1 MSDMAWMKRLA
12 ETYDLYQDLAGIV
25 KDGQPVL
32 LPVSHS
38 TINAQI
44 EVTLN
49 EAGEFVMGKVVEK
62 GDEVTIIPVTEDSAA
77 RSSGVAPHPL
87 CDKLCYVAGDYSL
100 FVVDGKKKK
109 QDKTE
114 YYNKYMDQLCKW
126 VNSPFSHPMVAAI
139 YQYLQKASLIQDLV
153 DCGVLKLDENEMLD
167 HQIKIHGNEQKEA
180 AVRFQVYLPN
190 EESRVWR
197 NRELYEK

>member
-190 EESRVWR
+190 E
-197 NRELYEK
+197 

>member
-1 MSDMAWMKRLA
+1 MAWMKRLA

-62 GDEVTIIPVTEDSAA
+62 GDEVTIIP
-77 RSSGVAPHPL
+77 
-87 CDKLCYVAGDYSL
+87 KLRISRGFIPCR
-100 FVVDGKKKK
+100 
-109 QDKTE
+109 
-114 YYNKYMDQLCKW
+114 
-126 VNSPFSHPMVAAI
+126 PI
-139 YQYLQKASLIQDLV
+139 
-153 DCGVLKLDENEMLD
+153 
-167 HQIKIHGNEQKEA
+167 
-180 AVRFQVYLPN
+180 AVRKSYPGILC
-190 EESRVWR
+190 WR
-197 NRELYEK
+197 TGRKR

>member
-1 MSDMAWMKRLA
+1 MAWMKRLA

-62 GDEVTIIPVTEDSAA
+62 GDEVTIIPINVNRFRTF
-77 RSSGVAPHPL
+77 VAKKNL
-87 CDKLCYVAGDYSL
+87 IYL
-100 FVVDGKKKK
+100 FTY
-109 QDKTE
+109 KTIFLPG
-114 YYNKYMDQLCKW
+114 NI
-126 VNSPFSHPMVAAI
+126 PF
-139 YQYLQKASLIQDLV
+139 YL
-153 DCGVLKLDENEMLD
+153 N
-167 HQIKIHGNEQKEA
+167 
-180 AVRFQVYLPN
+180 
-190 EESRVWR
+190 
-197 NRELYEK
+197 

>member
-1 MSDMAWMKRLA
+1 MAWMKRLA

-49 EAGEFVMGKVVEK
+49 EKGEFVQGKVVEK

-109 QDKTE
+109 HDKTE
-114 YYNKYMDQLCKW
+114 YYNKSQS
-126 VNSPFSHPMVAAI
+126 NF
-139 YQYLQKASLIQDLV
+139 
-153 DCGVLKLDENEMLD
+153 
-167 HQIKIHGNEQKEA
+167 
-180 AVRFQVYLPN
+180 
-190 EESRVWR
+190 
-197 NRELYEK
+197 

>member
-1 MSDMAWMKRLA
+1 MAWMKRLA

-87 CDKLCYVAGDYSL
+87 CDKLCYVAGDYSKNYKMKCERYL
-100 FVVDGKKKK
+100 NESAFRTFFCFK
-109 QDKTE
+109 Q
-114 YYNKYMDQLCKW
+114 
-126 VNSPFSHPMVAAI
+126 
-139 YQYLQKASLIQDLV
+139 
-153 DCGVLKLDENEMLD
+153 
-167 HQIKIHGNEQKEA
+167 
-180 AVRFQVYLPN
+180 
-190 EESRVWR
+190 
-197 NRELYEK
+197 

>member
-1 MSDMAWMKRLA
+1 MAWMKRLA

-100 FVVDGKKKK
+100 FVDYWLEKAGFNVASDSSTWGNYSNVDKEINGLASSDFGKDYKETSGKFGGNIINATGTIEK
-109 QDKTE
+109 
-114 YYNKYMDQLCKW
+114 NKS
-126 VNSPFSHPMVAAI
+126 NNI
-139 YQYLQKASLIQDLV
+139 YDWAGISGLV
-153 DCGVLKLDENEMLD
+153 
-167 HQIKIHGNEQKEA
+167 
-180 AVRFQVYLPN
+180 
-190 EESRVWR
+190 
-197 NRELYEK
+197 

>member
-1 MSDMAWMKRLA
+1 MAWMKRLA

-49 EAGEFVMGKVVEK
+49 EKGEFVQGKVVEK

-87 CDKLCYVAGDYSL
+87 CDKLCYVA
-100 FVVDGKKKK
+100 
-109 QDKTE
+109 
-114 YYNKYMDQLCKW
+114 
-126 VNSPFSHPMVAAI
+126 
-139 YQYLQKASLIQDLV
+139 
-153 DCGVLKLDENEMLD
+153 
-167 HQIKIHGNEQKEA
+167 IKIGTLSRKKPRDRKLIPIPLKA
-180 AVRFQVYLPN
+180 FQRTFLH
-190 EESRVWR
+190 
-197 NRELYEK
+197 L

>member
-1 MSDMAWMKRLA
+1 MAWMKRLA

-109 QDKTE
+109 QDKTINIWIN
-114 YYNKYMDQLCKW
+114 YANGLIHLFPIQWLPLFINICK
-126 VNSPFSHPMVAAI
+126 
-139 YQYLQKASLIQDLV
+139 K
-153 DCGVLKLDENEMLD
+153 
-167 HQIKIHGNEQKEA
+167 
-180 AVRFQVYLPN
+180 QV
-190 EESRVWR
+190 
-197 NRELYEK
+197 